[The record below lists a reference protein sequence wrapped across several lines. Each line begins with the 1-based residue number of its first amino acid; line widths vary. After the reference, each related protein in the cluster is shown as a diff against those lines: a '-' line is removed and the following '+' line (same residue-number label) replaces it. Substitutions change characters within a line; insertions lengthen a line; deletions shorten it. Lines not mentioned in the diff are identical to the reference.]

1 MIENHKSDFRK
12 SCINR
17 LKFKSRFAK
26 IKKDKIIVD
35 KLIKTIYTL
44 KPKRLL
50 VYIPMELEV
59 NIFPLINK
67 LRRERKIE
75 IFVPYMHGDS
85 FKAVK
90 YRLPL
95 NRKKFGIKEPNNSFV
110 TRKIDVAI
118 VPVVGIDGAYKRIGF
133 GAGMYDR
140 FFYRLNY
147 KPTLIFTQ
155 TVLCK
160 TSRILS
166 DKYDIQ
172 ANYVITS

>member
-1 MIENHKSDFRK
+1 MIENHKRDFRK
-12 SCINR
+12 SCITR

-44 KPKRLL
+44 KPKSLL

-59 NIFPLINK
+59 NILPLINR

-85 FKAVK
+85 FKIVK

-110 TRKIDVAI
+110 NKKIDVAI

-140 FFYRLNY
+140 FFHRLKY

-155 TVLCK
+155 TILCK
-160 TSRILS
+160 TTEILS
-166 DKYDIQ
+166 NDYDIQ
-172 ANYVITS
+172 ADYIITS

>member
-1 MIENHKSDFRK
+1 MITKHKSDFRK

-17 LKFKSRFAK
+17 LKYKSRFAK

-44 KPKRLL
+44 KPKSLL

-59 NIFPLINK
+59 NIFPLIK
-67 LRRERKIE
+67 RLRREKKID
-75 IFVPYMHGDS
+75 IYVPYMEADS

-95 NRKKFGIKEPNNSFV
+95 NRKKFGIKEPINSFFN
-110 TRKIDVAI
+110 RKIDVAI
-118 VPVVGIDGAYKRIGF
+118 VPVVGIDGVYKRIGF

-140 FFYRLNY
+140 FFHRLNY

-155 TVLCK
+155 IILCK
-160 TSRILS
+160 TTEILS
-166 DKYDIQ
+166 NDYDIQ
-172 ANYVITS
+172 ADYVITS

>member
-1 MIENHKSDFRK
+1 MIESHKSDFRK

-26 IKKDKIIVD
+26 IKKDKIVVE
-35 KLIKTIYTL
+35 KLFKTICML

-50 VYIPMELEV
+50 LYIPMNMEV
-59 NIFPLINK
+59 DVQPLINR
-67 LRRERKIE
+67 LRREGKIE
-75 IFVPYMHGDS
+75 VYVPYMVGDS

-95 NRKKFGIKEPNNSFV
+95 NRKKFGIKEPHNSFV
-110 TRKIDVAI
+110 HKKLDAAI
-118 VPVVGIDGAYKRIGF
+118 IPVVGVDAQYKRIGF

-155 TVLCK
+155 TILCK
-160 TSRILS
+160 SDKNLS
-166 DKYDIQ
+166 NKYDIQ
-172 ANYVITS
+172 ADYMITS